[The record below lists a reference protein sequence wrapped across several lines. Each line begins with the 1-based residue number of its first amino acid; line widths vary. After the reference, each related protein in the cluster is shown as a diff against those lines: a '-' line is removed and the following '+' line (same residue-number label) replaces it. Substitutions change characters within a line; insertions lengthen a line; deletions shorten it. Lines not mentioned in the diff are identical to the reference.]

1 MAAQLRRD
9 ETLQRLA
16 QMMPELRRRFD
27 VRTMSIFGSVAR
39 DEATEQSDLD
49 VLVDFESAPTFM
61 NFMGLQEYLEEAF
74 ATRVD
79 LVTEGAVRDRL
90 RARIEAEAMRVA

>member
-1 MAAQLRRD
+1 
-9 ETLQRLA
+9 
-16 QMMPELRRRFD
+16 
-27 VRTMSIFGSVAR
+27 
-39 DEATEQSDLD
+39 
-49 VLVDFESAPTFM
+49 M